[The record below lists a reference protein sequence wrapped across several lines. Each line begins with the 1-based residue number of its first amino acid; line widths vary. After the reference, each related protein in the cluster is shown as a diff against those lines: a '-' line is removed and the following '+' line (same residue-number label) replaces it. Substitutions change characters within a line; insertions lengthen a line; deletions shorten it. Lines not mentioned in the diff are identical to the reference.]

1 VVFKRLNKV
10 LVPYEKKLRVQER
23 RRRFLGVKK
32 IDRPTYEKYITGAIE
47 QFDSRQ
53 NAFAALLP
61 DNPYGENFREAF
73 KRKTGVP
80 NQNIS
85 LSESELE
92 IEDRISLSMVRAA
105 RRLCAEYHPDTL
117 PVTPS
122 VGRVDVNDA
131 KWMSRFIK
139 KVAMFFGAEMVAIAK
154 IDKRW
159 IYKDANIP
167 HKYAIIVVISH
178 ERRFNDTSPSFL
190 SEVAVRKAYS
200 QLKFIT
206 TQLTDLICGLG
217 YEAVY
222 RETLGYASPE
232 LLMVPL
238 AIDAGIGEFSRN
250 GRCLSPEFGTN
261 MRLKAVTT
269 DLPLIAD
276 KPISFNVHE
285 FCKIC
290 KNCAL
295 YCPANAISFGEPTEV
310 PDAIFHNPGYKKWYV
325 RADRCLTFFAMN
337 RKKWLNCG
345 GRCIAVCPWNK
356 PLNIFHN
363 SVRWAAIHAPVTAKK
378 LLVWA
383 DRFTYQRKKTI
394 EN

>member
-1 VVFKRLNKV
+1 
-10 LVPYEKKLRVQER
+10 
-23 RRRFLGVKK
+23 
-32 IDRPTYEKYITGAIE
+32 
-47 QFDSRQ
+47 
-53 NAFAALLP
+53 
-61 DNPYGENFREAF
+61 
-73 KRKTGVP
+73 
-80 NQNIS
+80 
-85 LSESELE
+85 
-92 IEDRISLSMVRAA
+92 
-105 RRLCAEYHPDTL
+105 
-117 PVTPS
+117 
-122 VGRVDVNDA
+122 
-131 KWMSRFIK
+131 
-139 KVAMFFGAEMVAIAK
+139 
-154 IDKRW
+154 
-159 IYKDANIP
+159 
-167 HKYAIIVVISH
+167 VISH

-285 FCKIC
+285 FCTIC

>member
-1 VVFKRLNKV
+1 MVFKRLNKV

-61 DNPYGENFREAF
+61 DNPYGENFRETF